1 MSYQS
6 QLAELKSIIEK
17 IEYYKYTTNSLIYW
31 DKITYMPK
39 NAISYRSK
47 VMSFLAGEQYRL
59 LSDSRF
65 HKLAAYFKDNRKNDF
80 LTDAM
85 IKKLLVSAE
94 SVRAI
99 PEAEYQRYVELI
111 AVSEQVWAEAKEKQD
126 LQGFLPYLKQIFDTF
141 RDFTRYWGYEKE
153 PYDALLEH
161 YVEGLTVEIIDSMTA
176 EIKPPLIALLG
187 RVEEKNRSGDAPKRI
202 AVGPVSR
209 EKQQAV
215 WEMILKKIGFDFDS
229 GRVDIGSHPTI
240 LASSPDDV
248 RVVNSFAE
256 DDFWGGIFNILH
268 CGGRG
273 IYQQSISKELMG
285 TLLAE
290 VPSFAVEETIGR
302 LYENIIGKSE
312 GFWQYIYEPLV
323 EILPQ
328 LKAYTPRDLFAS
340 VNYAQPSLL
349 RLEADELTYLLHI
362 IIRYEL
368 EKDIIS
374 GSLSIEALPEAWS
387 EKYEAYLGIRPQNDA
402 EGVLQDIH
410 WAAGYVGYFPSY
422 FIANITA
429 AQLAAAMNEQI
440 GDMHTLM
447 ADGAFDEI
455 HTWLSQRIYRY
466 GSLYSSRELIENA
479 CGRPLSSDDYMD
491 YLRNKFSEVYRLH

>member
-126 LQGFLPYLKQIFDTF
+126 LQSFLPYLKQIFDTF

-161 YVEGLTVEIIDSMTA
+161 YVEGLTGRDHRQHDRGNQAAAHRAFGTRGGKKQKRRRA
-176 EIKPPLIALLG
+176 EAHCGRTCQPRKAAGSLG
-187 RVEEKNRSGDAPKRI
+187 NDTRKNR
-202 AVGPVSR
+202 
-209 EKQQAV
+209 
-215 WEMILKKIGFDFDS
+215 
-229 GRVDIGSHPTI
+229 
-240 LASSPDDV
+240 
-248 RVVNSFAE
+248 
-256 DDFWGGIFNILH
+256 
-268 CGGRG
+268 
-273 IYQQSISKELMG
+273 
-285 TLLAE
+285 
-290 VPSFAVEETIGR
+290 
-302 LYENIIGKSE
+302 
-312 GFWQYIYEPLV
+312 
-323 EILPQ
+323 
-328 LKAYTPRDLFAS
+328 
-340 VNYAQPSLL
+340 L
-349 RLEADELTYLLHI
+349 R
-362 IIRYEL
+362 
-368 EKDIIS
+368 
-374 GSLSIEALPEAWS
+374 
-387 EKYEAYLGIRPQNDA
+387 
-402 EGVLQDIH
+402 
-410 WAAGYVGYFPSY
+410 F
-422 FIANITA
+422 
-429 AQLAAAMNEQI
+429 
-440 GDMHTLM
+440 
-447 ADGAFDEI
+447 
-455 HTWLSQRIYRY
+455 
-466 GSLYSSRELIENA
+466 
-479 CGRPLSSDDYMD
+479 
-491 YLRNKFSEVYRLH
+491 

>member
-39 NAISYRSK
+39 NAIGYRSK

-187 RVEEKNRSGDAPKRI
+187 RVEEKTEAATRRSALR
-202 AVGPVSR
+202 S
-209 EKQQAV
+209 
-215 WEMILKKIGFDFDS
+215 
-229 GRVDIGSHPTI
+229 
-240 LASSPDDV
+240 
-248 RVVNSFAE
+248 
-256 DDFWGGIFNILH
+256 
-268 CGGRG
+268 
-273 IYQQSISKELMG
+273 
-285 TLLAE
+285 
-290 VPSFAVEETIGR
+290 
-302 LYENIIGKSE
+302 
-312 GFWQYIYEPLV
+312 
-323 EILPQ
+323 
-328 LKAYTPRDLFAS
+328 DLS
-340 VNYAQPSLL
+340 
-349 RLEADELTYLLHI
+349 
-362 IIRYEL
+362 
-368 EKDIIS
+368 
-374 GSLSIEALPEAWS
+374 
-387 EKYEAYLGIRPQNDA
+387 
-402 EGVLQDIH
+402 
-410 WAAGYVGYFPSY
+410 AAK
-422 FIANITA
+422 
-429 AQLAAAMNEQI
+429 
-440 GDMHTLM
+440 
-447 ADGAFDEI
+447 
-455 HTWLSQRIYRY
+455 
-466 GSLYSSRELIENA
+466 SSRQS
-479 CGRPLSSDDYMD
+479 G
-491 YLRNKFSEVYRLH
+491 K

>member
-349 RLEADELTYLLHI
+349 RLEADELT
-362 IIRYEL
+362 
-368 EKDIIS
+368 
-374 GSLSIEALPEAWS
+374 
-387 EKYEAYLGIRPQNDA
+387 
-402 EGVLQDIH
+402 
-410 WAAGYVGYFPSY
+410 
-422 FIANITA
+422 
-429 AQLAAAMNEQI
+429 
-440 GDMHTLM
+440 
-447 ADGAFDEI
+447 
-455 HTWLSQRIYRY
+455 
-466 GSLYSSRELIENA
+466 
-479 CGRPLSSDDYMD
+479 
-491 YLRNKFSEVYRLH
+491 